1 MAEEAPKYYAVL
13 TDVGAALE
21 ARALAEGKGIVLTH
35 IAVGDADLET
45 VTPDPAV
52 TQLVHEVHRRPIDA
66 RSRDEQDPKV
76 TLLHA
81 TIPADVG
88 GFWINELG
96 VVGHLEGEEEE
107 VLYAYANHGRYYK
120 MLPQDG
126 QTITHE
132 LTIPVVQSTDAR
144 IVIEVAD
151 DGYASR
157 LELLQLSGIVE
168 DLRRNREAVWTLDA
182 PVEEGGTLTLPEGL
196 TYAPGG
202 HLLDVFWEGVAC
214 GAGKHYEEIS
224 SAEGLES
231 SAIRL
236 LFAAPAGSEMRVLV
250 RPYSLQPKLPG
261 QPVPADVEE
270 RLTALEERMDGA
282 AFIEPQTNQEKHHG

>member
-1 MAEEAPKYYAVL
+1 MAEDAPKYYAVL
-13 TDVGAALE
+13 TDAGAALE

-35 IAVGDADLET
+35 IAVGDANLET

-66 RSRDEQDPKV
+66 RSRDENDPKV

-151 DGYASR
+151 DGYATR

-182 PVEEGGTLTLPEGL
+182 PVEDGGTLTLPDGL
-196 TYAPGG
+196 KYLPGK
-202 HLLDVFWEGVAC
+202 HLLDVFWDGVGC
-214 GAGKHYEEIS
+214 YPGQQYEEIS
-224 SAEGLES
+224 PSEGAES
-231 SAIRL
+231 DAIRL
-236 LFAAPAGSEMRVLV
+236 LFAAPAGSELRVLV
-250 RPYSLQPKLPG
+250 RPYSLQSELPG
-261 QPVPADVEE
+261 INIPADVED
-270 RLTALEERMDGA
+270 RLAALEQRVNEA
-282 AFIEPQTNQEKHHG
+282 AFIEPQHGEIHHG

>member
-1 MAEEAPKYYAVL
+1 MAKEAPKYYAVL

-182 PVEEGGTLTLPEGL
+182 PVEEGGTLTLPEGVAYL
-196 TYAPGG
+196 PGG

-214 GAGKHYEEIS
+214 GAGKQYEEIS

-231 SAIRL
+231 SAIRM
-236 LFAAPAGSEMRVLV
+236 LFAVPAGSEMRVLV

-282 AFIEPQTNQEKHHG
+282 AFIEPQ

>member
-1 MAEEAPKYYAVL
+1 MAEDAPKYYAVL
-13 TDVGAALE
+13 TDAGAALE

-35 IAVGDADLET
+35 IAVGDANLET

-66 RSRDEQDPKV
+66 RSRDENDPKV

-151 DGYASR
+151 DGYATR

-182 PVEEGGTLTLPEGL
+182 PVEDGGTLTLPDGL
-196 TYAPGG
+196 KYLPGK
-202 HLLDVFWEGVAC
+202 HLLDVFWDGVGC
-214 GAGKHYEEIS
+214 YLGQQYEEIS
-224 SAEGLES
+224 PSEGAES
-231 SAIRL
+231 DAIRL
-236 LFAAPAGSEMRVLV
+236 LFAAPAGSELRVLV
-250 RPYSLQPKLPG
+250 RPYSLQSELPG
-261 QPVPADVEE
+261 INIPADVED
-270 RLTALEERMDGA
+270 RLAALEQRVNEA
-282 AFIEPQTNQEKHHG
+282 AFIEPQNGEEHHG